1 MSEDRRKILEMLAT
15 GRITAEEAERLLDAV
30 GAPAPRPSAALAGP
44 GPKYLRVQVEKD
56 RGDLRA
62 PKHVNIRVPLQLLRA
77 GVRLRGL
84 MPRETRAHLTAALAE
99 KGMDVD
105 LDKLKGDNI
114 EALID
119 TLTQTSIDIESDDGR
134 SRVKVGCE

>member
-15 GRITAEEAERLLDAV
+15 GRITAQEAERLLDALN
-30 GAPAPRPSAALAGP
+30 GAPQDRPVSPAP
-44 GPKYLRVQVEKD
+44 GPKYLRIQMEKD
-56 RGDLRA
+56 RRDERE

-77 GVRLRGL
+77 GVRLPKL
-84 MPRETRAHLTAALAE
+84 MPPKTRTALALALAE
-99 KGMDVD
+99 KGVDID

-114 EALID
+114 EALIEA
-119 TLTQTSIDIESDDGR
+119 LTHTSIDVESDDGH